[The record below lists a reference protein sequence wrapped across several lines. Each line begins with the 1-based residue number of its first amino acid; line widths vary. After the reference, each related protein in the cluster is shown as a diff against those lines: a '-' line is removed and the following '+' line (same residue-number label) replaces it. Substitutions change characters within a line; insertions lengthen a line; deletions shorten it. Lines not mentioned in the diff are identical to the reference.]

1 MNWRIDAGDWIRDI
15 ALAPDGKTV
24 AVATASGEVVVVE
37 SETGRTL
44 WRRPVLAG
52 AVVELGFDPGGDSLV
67 VAGEEN
73 TARVVSAH
81 DGATLAELPGSGAW
95 VESAAFSPRGD
106 FVAIASGRRVRV
118 WTSAFEPHVE
128 TEDHESTI
136 AAMRF
141 SPDGSRLATA
151 SYGGLHIWGIDP
163 GAVSRHLP
171 WKGSLVS
178 LAWSPGT
185 RVIACGTQE
194 CAVRFWRLASG
205 QASEMNGY
213 PEKPRELAWDA
224 KGTLLATGGSPL
236 VMLWSFRGKG
246 PEGTRAIQLRS
257 HEDSIS
263 KLVFSRDGSRL
274 ASGAKDGRV
283 LVWDPREPRRPRV
296 DHAIGGE
303 ISGVAWLEGDRVLVV
318 SSSDGWL
325 QRVELR

>member
-1 MNWRIDAGDWIRDI
+1 MDWRIDAGDWVRDI
-15 ALAPDGKTV
+15 ALSPDGKTI
-24 AVATASGEVVVVE
+24 AVATGSGEVVVVE
-37 SETGRTL
+37 SETGRTR
-44 WRRPVLAG
+44 WRRQILEG
-52 AVVELGFDPGGDSLV
+52 AVTQIGFDPGGGSLV
-67 VAGEEN
+67 VAGEEE
-73 TARVVSAH
+73 TARVVTAV
-81 DGATLAELPGSGAW
+81 DGSTRAELPGSGSW
-95 VESAAFSPRGD
+95 VEAAAFSPRGD

-118 WTSAFEPHVE
+118 WTSSFEPHVE

-151 SYGGLHIWGIDP
+151 SYGGLHLWGIDP
-163 GAVSRHLP
+163 GTVSRHLP

-178 LAWSPGT
+178 LAWSPGKK
-185 RVIACGTQE
+185 VIACGTQE
-194 CAVRFWRLASG
+194 CGVRFWRLASG

-224 KGTLLATGGSPL
+224 KGTRLATGGSPL

-263 KLVFSRDGSRL
+263 KLAFSRDGNQL

-283 LVWDPREPRRPRV
+283 LVWDPREPRRPRAR
-296 DHAIGGE
+296 HAIGGE
-303 ISGVAWLEGDRVLVV
+303 ITGLLWLDGDRALVA
-318 SSSDGWL
+318 SSSDGGL
-325 QRVELR
+325 QRVESR

>member
-1 MNWRIDAGDWIRDI
+1 MDWRIDAGDWIRDI
-15 ALAPDGKTV
+15 ALAPDGKTI

-44 WRRPVLAG
+44 WRRAILAG
-52 AVVELGFDPGGDSLV
+52 AVIELGFDPGGDSLV
-67 VAGEEN
+67 VAGEEK
-73 TARVVSAH
+73 TARVVSAD

-106 FVAIASGRRVRV
+106 FVAIASGRRVRI
-118 WTSAFEPHVE
+118 WTSEFEPHVE

-151 SYGGLHIWGIDP
+151 SYGGLHLWGIDP

-213 PEKPRELAWDA
+213 PEKPRELAWDP

-263 KLVFSRDGSRL
+263 KLAFSRDGSRL

-283 LVWDPREPRRPRV
+283 AVWDPREPRRPRAS
-296 DHAIGGE
+296 HAIGGE
-303 ISGVAWLEGDRVLVV
+303 ITGLGWLHGDGALVV
-318 SSSDGWL
+318 STSDGGL
-325 QRVELR
+325 QRIDSK